1 MKAVIALGSNL
12 GDRHQTLTAAVNE
25 LAAFITNLQV
35 STFIESAPVGGITQP
50 DYLNAVAIG
59 ESELS
64 PLALLHALQNIEN
77 AHHRTREVRWGART
91 LDLDLIVYGAEVMET
106 EELTLPHPRAHERA
120 FVLAPWLEID
130 PDGELPGF
138 GAIAKLLNG
147 SKI

>member
-12 GDRHQTLTAAVNE
+12 GNRHQTLTAAVNE